1 MSEPLQKIADM
12 LSTLPD
18 EQEDMEQNILD
29 AYRLLYRL
37 LDPEQFGHAVS
48 AEVRDAARV
57 VLGMKRVEYKLYTSF
72 PDVSG
77 HP

>member
-18 EQEDMEQNILD
+18 EQEDMAQNILD

-48 AEVRDAARV
+48 A
-57 VLGMKRVEYKLYTSF
+57 
-72 PDVSG
+72 G